1 MPDVHYWGIDVLD
14 LQVLAMCVIAKKDI
28 EVAVLLY
35 FLEQSPANEPLLK
48 VLGVRADDMQPVHAT
63 VMQRNVT
70 PIIRQ
75 KKNVRMRK
83 DVFLH

>member
-1 MPDVHYWGIDVLD
+1 
-14 LQVLAMCVIAKKDI
+14 
-28 EVAVLLY
+28 
-35 FLEQSPANEPLLK
+35 
-48 VLGVRADDMQPVHAT
+48 MQPVHAT